1 MFQNFVSDKKSM
13 VIAPAGC
20 GKTHA
25 IAHCL
30 KFTKGRQLI
39 LTHTHAGVASL
50 KDKIKQLNIDREKY
64 NVETITGFAQKYVNA
79 FYCQNDIPEQGH
91 KNYFPSIIKKAT
103 KLVTLAPVEQIIN
116 ISYNGLFVDEYQD
129 CTTSQHVFI
138 MNLSKILPTHI
149 FGDPLQGIFDFGSD
163 SLVDFEKDL
172 IDFKRY
178 PDLTKPWR
186 WVESNPELG
195 NSLKQIRSL
204 LENEQEIDLN
214 LFVNCIET
222 KIINT
227 DKEILYEKD
236 CRNYIWKLL
245 KGKNFLII
253 HPNNAV
259 IRIREKINKCFGSN
273 FLLIQAIDDNSFYKL
288 SKKLDKIT
296 PNNFYKIFLEIL
308 PRLFYPKDD
317 IEKLFNKIEKKNK
330 SLKGN
335 ENNIVQLVRYCNELS
350 TNISFSLVSKIFK
363 EIKKINR
370 IKCYK
375 KETLNSLCKALELA
389 DNEKI
394 TVYEAMERIRNIT
407 RKIGRNITG
416 KCIGTTLL
424 VKGLEFDT
432 VVILDAHK
440 FKCPKNFY
448 VACTRATKRL
458 IIFTNNNILKPYGQK
473 YKSI

>member
-25 IAHCL
+25 IVDCL
-30 KFTKGRQLI
+30 NYTKGRQLI

-50 KDKIKQLNIDREKY
+50 KDKIKQLNIDRENY
-64 NVETITGFAQKYVNA
+64 NVETISGFAQKYVNA
-79 FYCQNDIPEQGH
+79 FYYHDDIPEQSH
-91 KNYFPSIIKKAT
+91 KDYFPSIIKKAT
-103 KLVTLAPVEQIIN
+103 KLVTLNPVKHIIN
-116 ISYNGLFVDEYQD
+116 LSYNGLFVDEYQD
-129 CTTSQHVFI
+129 CTISQHVFI

-163 SLVDFEKDL
+163 SLIDFEKYL
-172 IDFKRY
+172 RDFKRY

-186 WVESNPELG
+186 WEENNPELG
-195 NSLKQIRSL
+195 NSLKQIRNL
-204 LENEQEIDLN
+204 LENEQEIDLDH
-214 LFVNCIET
+214 FTRSIET
-222 KIINT
+222 RIINT
-227 DKEILYEKD
+227 NEGQFYTKGYK
-236 CRNYIWKLL
+236 NYIWPLL
-245 KGKNFLII
+245 KEKNLLII

-259 IRIREKINKCFGSN
+259 IKIREKFNKCFGSN

-288 SKKLDKIT
+288 SKKLDEINS
-296 PNNFYKIFLEIL
+296 NNFCKIFLEIL
-308 PRLFYPKDD
+308 PRCFYPKDA

-330 SLKGN
+330 RLKGI
-335 ENNIVQLVRYCNELS
+335 ENNSGQLVKYCNEMS
-350 TNISFSLVSKIFK
+350 ISFSFSLVSKIFK
-363 EIKKINR
+363 EIKNITG

-389 DNEKI
+389 DYEKI
-394 TVYEAMERIRNIT
+394 TVYEAMEKIKNIT
-407 RKIGRNITG
+407 RKIGRKITG

-432 VVILDAHK
+432 VAILDAHK

-458 IIFTNNNILKPYGQK
+458 IIFTNSNILKPYA
-473 YKSI
+473 

>member
-13 VIAPAGC
+13 VIASAGC

-25 IAHCL
+25 IANCL
-30 KFTKGRQLI
+30 KYTKGRQLI
-39 LTHTHAGVASL
+39 LTHTHAGVSSL
-50 KDKIKQLNIDREKY
+50 KGKIKQLNIDREKY

-79 FYCQNDIPEQGH
+79 FYCHGDIPEQGH

-103 KLVTLAPVEQIIN
+103 KLVTLTPVEHIIN
-116 ISYNGLFVDEYQD
+116 LSYNGLFVDEYQD
-129 CTTSQHVFI
+129 CTTNQHVFI

-195 NSLKQIRSL
+195 NSLKQIRYL
-204 LENEQEIDLN
+204 LERGQKIDLN

-222 KIINT
+222 KIIDT
-227 DKEILYEKD
+227 DKEVFYEKD

-245 KGKNFLII
+245 KEKNLLII
-253 HPNNAV
+253 HPDNAN
-259 IRIREKINKCFGSN
+259 IKTRENFNKRFTN
-273 FLLIQAIDDNSFYKL
+273 KFLLIQAVDDKSFYKL
-288 SKKLDKIT
+288 SKKLDEINS
-296 PNNFYKIFLEIL
+296 NNSYKIFLETL
-308 PRLFYPKDD
+308 PHYFYPKKN
-317 IEKLFNKIEKKNK
+317 IKELFKKIEGKRKNSK
-330 SLKGN
+330 SI
-335 ENNIVQLVRYCNELS
+335 ENNCTQLIKYCDEM
-350 TNISFSLVSKIFK
+350 NINFSFSLISKIFK
-363 EIKKINR
+363 EFKNIPEIH
-370 IKCYK
+370 CYK
-375 KETLNSLCKALELA
+375 KELLNSVCSALELA
-389 DNEKI
+389 DCEKI
-394 TVYEAMERIRNIT
+394 TVYEAMKRIRNIT
-407 RKIGRNITG
+407 RKIGRKITG

-432 VVILDAHK
+432 VAILDAHK

-458 IIFTNNNILKPYGQK
+458 IIFTNNHILKPYA
-473 YKSI
+473 